1 MLKFVEP
8 ENSET
13 TLQMLSGKF
22 YVNVCVES
30 ANVAVEQAI
39 KSDQENEL
47 IEQNTQFFVYYMKL
61 WNLEKQANYI
71 LIYTH
76 KKRKHNMALHIVL
89 LNKHS
94 SI

>member
-1 MLKFVEP
+1 MTIIYIVQQKQIPGLMLKFVEP

-47 IEQNTQFFVYYMKL
+47 IEQNTQFFVY
-61 WNLEKQANYI
+61 
-71 LIYTH
+71 
-76 KKRKHNMALHIVL
+76 LHETMEFRNTSQL
-89 LNKHS
+89 HFDLHT
-94 SI
+94 